1 MGSANGQVEV
11 PRELS
16 WERYALD
23 GRTNP
28 RYWST
33 ERLNGAFPPGSVVA
47 DVGCGTGWALQLLLD
62 RGCRGI
68 GTEVDDW
75 CLRTA
80 RKSRRPV
87 VKAGAEALPLADQSV
102 DGVIFAGVLPFT
114 DEETAFRELA
124 RILRPGGTME
134 AYYLGVGFAVRDL
147 LFGVNLRNR
156 YYGLRSL
163 INTVLM
169 HTIGRKLPGRYG
181 DTVYVSH
188 DRVAKLYARHGF
200 TLRLHTPSP
209 TFLGMPVFIYHSV
222 QRDGVAPAL
231 VSVQSIDRTAAG
243 EEPIQPDRIRQ
254 SSAPRENP
262 TSTSAA

>member
-1 MGSANGQVEV
+1 MGDTIGSDM

-23 GRTNP
+23 GRKNLH
-28 RYWST
+28 YWWN
-33 ERLNGAFPPGSVVA
+33 ERFYGAFRPGSVVA
-47 DVGCGTGWALQLLLD
+47 DVGCGTGWILQLLLD

-68 GTEVDDW
+68 GTEVDDR
-75 CLRTA
+75 CLRKA
-80 RKSRRPV
+80 RAAGRPV
-87 VKAGAEALPLADQSV
+87 VKAGAEALPIADESV

-114 DEETAFRELA
+114 DEDLAFRELA
-124 RILRPGGTME
+124 RVLRPGGTME
-134 AYYLGVGFAVRDL
+134 GYYLGIGFAVRDL
-147 LFGVNLRNR
+147 LLGVGLRNR

-188 DRVAKLYARHGF
+188 ARLGKLYDRHGF

-209 TFLGMPVFIYHSV
+209 TFLGMPVFIYHSA
-222 QRDGVAPAL
+222 QRDGVAAVRL
-231 VSVQSIDRTAAG
+231 SSVSSGRRAAPG
-243 EEPIQPDRIRQ
+243 EPLRPDHPGHRSPHQ
-254 SSAPRENP
+254 GNP
-262 TSTSAA
+262 SSTSVA